1 MKYNHLICGFL
12 LLLCYSCGDPTVAGQ
27 KNAHTYFNLKG
38 YIEQESSR
46 LSSSNPTVHKT
57 VMVNNSS
64 ESKEIKIQDWKKEL
78 SAFSDAD
85 MNRAAWKGLF
95 QVKKFGEQEV
105 YTSDHKKV
113 PVKKVV
119 ITRRNGQLYGLQLF
133 IRNSNTLYTSAD
145 TLSYYPDSLYEVKKT
160 QNIRLLSTKNYHITG
175 KFK

>member
-1 MKYNHLICGFL
+1 MRYHHLLCGFL
-12 LLLCYSCGDPTVAGQ
+12 LLLCYSCGDSTVAGQ
-27 KNAHTYFNLKG
+27 KNAHIYFDLKG
-38 YIEQESSR
+38 YIEQESNR
-46 LSSSNPTVHKT
+46 LNRSNPSVHKT
-57 VMVNNSS
+57 VMVNDSS
-64 ESKEIKIQDWKKEL
+64 ESKEIKIKDWKKEL

-95 QVKKFGEQEV
+95 QVKKSGEKEM

-113 PVKKVV
+113 PVKELI
-119 ITRRNGQLYGLQLF
+119 ITRRSGQLYGLQLF

-160 QNIRLLSTKNYHITG
+160 QNIRLLSTKNYRITG

>member
-1 MKYNHLICGFL
+1 MRYNHLLCGFL
-12 LLLCYSCGDPTVAGQ
+12 LLLCYSCGDSTGAGQ

-38 YIEQESSR
+38 YIEQESGR
-46 LSSSNPTVHKT
+46 LSRSNPTVHKT
-57 VMVNNSS
+57 VMVNDSS

-78 SAFSDAD
+78 SVFSDAD

-95 QVKKFGEQEV
+95 QVKKSGEQEI

-113 PVKKVV
+113 PVKELV
-119 ITRRNGQLYGLQLF
+119 ITRRNGQLYGLQIF

-160 QNIRLLSTKNYHITG
+160 QNIRLLSTKNYRITG

>member
-1 MKYNHLICGFL
+1 MRYNHLICGFL

-38 YIEQESSR
+38 YIEQESGR
-46 LSSSNPTVHKT
+46 LGRSNPTVQKT
-57 VMVNNSS
+57 VMVNDSS

-78 SAFSDAD
+78 SVFSDAD

-95 QVKKFGEQEV
+95 QVKKSGEQEV

-113 PVKKVV
+113 PVKEVV
-119 ITRRNGQLYGLQLF
+119 IIRRNGQLYGLQIF

-160 QNIRLLSTKNYHITG
+160 QNIRLLSTKNYRITG